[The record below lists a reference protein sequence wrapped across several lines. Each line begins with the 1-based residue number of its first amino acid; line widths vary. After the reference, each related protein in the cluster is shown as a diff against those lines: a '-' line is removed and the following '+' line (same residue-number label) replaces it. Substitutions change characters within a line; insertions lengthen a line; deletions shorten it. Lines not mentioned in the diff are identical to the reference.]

1 MGIERGER
9 LGNMNTYLAIIT
21 ALLVIT
27 QIIRVTQNHI
37 SLKRQEKSIKD
48 NCEWIND
55 VDMKREDFETQREAY
70 KLIVDYFTNIDKGL

>member
-1 MGIERGER
+1 
-9 LGNMNTYLAIIT
+9 MNAYLAIIT
-21 ALLVIT
+21 TLLVIT

-55 VDMKREDFETQREAY
+55 VDLKREDFEMQRDAY
-70 KLIVDYFTNIDKGL
+70 RLIVDYFQNIDKGL

>member
-1 MGIERGER
+1 
-9 LGNMNTYLAIIT
+9 MNIYLAIIT
-21 ALLVIT
+21 TILVIT
-27 QIIRVTQNHI
+27 QAIRAIQNHI

-55 VDMKREDFETQREAY
+55 VDLKREDIETQMEAY